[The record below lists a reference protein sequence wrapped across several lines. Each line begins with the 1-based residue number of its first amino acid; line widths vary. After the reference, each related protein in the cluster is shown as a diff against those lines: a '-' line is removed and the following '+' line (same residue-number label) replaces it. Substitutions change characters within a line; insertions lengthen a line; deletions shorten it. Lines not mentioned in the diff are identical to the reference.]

1 MQAAQADAYD
11 EAAGSQ
17 STTNNDK
24 ASDQAPAP
32 QGAIHSEQYVSDK
45 FAEVGLDDS
54 ALQMMLLHSQ
64 SPLQAEVVM
73 QSFFAAGARVEN
85 PSAFIF
91 KACKRELCKYR
102 SV

>member
-1 MQAAQADAYD
+1 VRAAQADAYD

-17 STTNNDK
+17 STTNDN
-24 ASDQAPAP
+24 ASDQASAP
-32 QGAIHSEQYVSDK
+32 PGATPSEQYVSDK

-54 ALQMMLLHSQ
+54 ALNMMMLLHSQ
-64 SPLQAEVVM
+64 SPLQAEVVV
-73 QSFFAAGARVEN
+73 QSFFAAGTRVEN

-102 SV
+102 